1 MLSLLSPHCSL
12 FSPALGVGNIFGAGN
27 LLSGDASV
35 ANLQPSTSSTAIPV
49 SATTSS
55 ISVSFIVLL
64 FICPGITD
72 VGSGVYRYSL
82 ILVYTYV
89 CRLFS
94 YLLHDLMDQRGGR
107 GGVLLGDRGEDLV
120 VDQPHDLEPRN
131 LMAPLVDRYGDGLH
145 HVGCPSLDGCVQCL
159 PGVLEVQAP
168 PTHLCVTVAPPAVE
182 PGDGVLAPPCNTGV
196 RLEERLPELLF
207 HLGLGVVLVED
218 LSGLIREAL
227 KTLTVEEPEDEC

>member
-55 ISVSFIVLL
+55 TSVSFIVLL
-64 FICPGITD
+64 FLCPGITD
-72 VGSGVYRYSL
+72 LGSGVYRYSL

-89 CRLFS
+89 RRLFS
-94 YLLHDLMDQRGGR
+94 YFLHDLMDQRGGR

-120 VDQPHDLEPRN
+120 VDQPHDLEPGD
-131 LMAPLVDRYGDGLH
+131 LMAPLVDRNGAGLH
-145 HVGCPSLDGCVQCL
+145 HVGRPALNRGVEGL

-168 PTHLCVTVAPPAVE
+168 TPKLGVTVAPPAIE
-182 PGDGVLAPPCNTGV
+182 LGDGVLPPPSDTGV
-196 RLEERLPELLF
+196 CIEERLPELGL
-207 HLGLGVVLVED
+207 HLGLGVV
-218 LSGLIREAL
+218 
-227 KTLTVEEPEDEC
+227 